1 MSLVTSLTSDDFD
14 ATIQN
19 ADKLVLI
26 DFWADW
32 CGPCRAL
39 APIVEQLAQEYADK
53 LVVGKVDIDAE
64 PALAQKY
71 KIMSIPN
78 VILFKDGE
86 PVAQSLGA
94 VPKEELLRHFSEY
107 L

>member
-1 MSLVTSLTSDDFD
+1 MSLVTAYTAEEFDSVILSSD
-14 ATIQN
+14 
-19 ADKLVLI
+19 KPVLV
-26 DFWADW
+26 DFWAGW

-39 APIVEQLAQEYADK
+39 APIVEQIAEEHADS
-53 LVVGKVDIDAE
+53 LIVGKVDVDSE
-64 PALAQKY
+64 QALSQKY
-71 KIMSIPN
+71 KIMSIPC

-94 VPKEELLRHFSEY
+94 VSKDELLSRLSEH

>member
-1 MSLVTSLTSDDFD
+1 MSKVTALTSEDFD

-19 ADKLVLI
+19 ADKPVLV
-26 DFWADW
+26 DFWAGW
-32 CGPCRAL
+32 CGPCRAI
-39 APIVEQLAQEYADK
+39 APIVEQLSEEYAEK
-53 LVVGKVDIDAE
+53 LIVCKVDIDSE

-71 KIMSIPN
+71 NIMSIPN
-78 VILFKDGE
+78 VLLFKDGE

-94 VPKEELLRHFSEY
+94 VPKEELLRHFAEY